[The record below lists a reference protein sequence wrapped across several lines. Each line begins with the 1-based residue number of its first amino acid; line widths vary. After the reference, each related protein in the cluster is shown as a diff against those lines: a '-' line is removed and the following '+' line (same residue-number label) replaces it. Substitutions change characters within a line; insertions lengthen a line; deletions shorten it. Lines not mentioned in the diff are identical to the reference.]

1 MAPSLA
7 GAAQDLRDEL
17 GAVDVHSDISE
28 PDTSDDEVARA
39 TATAKRTASKDLES
53 RMARIREQGK
63 NKPPTKPHWTRAR
76 PEDDG
81 PSEMSAAAAELRGAF
96 DADYEAE
103 EAEEASPVRRR
114 ADSPAMPRAR
124 NETQIMLEEAARRLS
139 PEPPVL
145 SWRRGDEVPCKFRA
159 TGKWVDATVLG
170 PAAATAKGPAR
181 LRTSSTRTAASSSAT
196 CRRRSSGRARAPSAT
211 PGRRGLSGAST
222 PQPRPRRTRRRPG
235 PRVRRRRGPR
245 PRRKPRPRRRRT
257 SRKTRRR
264 LSPKRKAP
272 PPANVAQDA
281 PAGPSE
287 PKPATDAPPAQP
299 RSQGAAAGARR
310 ARRVVAGP
318 AGAQTGS
325 CGRAARQGPAAGKR
339 ATRYTS
345 AGAQAG
351 SCCGRATCPTGAQA
365 GS

>member
-63 NKPPTKPHWTRAR
+63 NKPPAKPHWTRAR

-96 DADYEAE
+96 DADYAAE

-124 NETQIMLEEAARRLS
+124 NETQVMLEEAARRLS

-145 SWRRGDEVPCKFRA
+145 SWRRGDAVSCKFRA

-170 PAAATAKGPAR
+170 PAAATAKGPAGYDVKYEDGGVVER
-181 LRTSSTRTAASSSAT
+181 
-196 CRRRSSGRARAPSAT
+196 
-211 PGRRGLSGAST
+211 PGPPTL
-222 PQPRPRRTRRRPG
+222 PRPREGAER
-235 PRVRRRRGPR
+235 
-245 PRRKPRPRRRRT
+245 
-257 SRKTRRR
+257 
-264 LSPKRKAP
+264 
-272 PPANVAQDA
+272 D
-281 PAGPSE
+281 AGPS
-287 PKPATDAPPAQP
+287 KGFGRVD
-299 RSQGAAAGARR
+299 AAAA
-310 ARRVVAGP
+310 P
-318 AGAQTGS
+318 AVELVPPRLDRDA
-325 CGRAARQGPAAGKR
+325 CA
-339 ATRYTS
+339 
-345 AGAQAG
+345 
-351 SCCGRATCPTGAQA
+351 
-365 GS
+365 

>member
-1 MAPSLA
+1 VPARAVGQQSSSFYAGQQTNKMAPSLA

-63 NKPPTKPHWTRAR
+63 NKPPAKPHWTRAR

-103 EAEEASPVRRR
+103 DASPVRRR

-124 NETQIMLEEAARRLS
+124 NETQVMLEEAARRLS

-145 SWRRGDEVPCKFRA
+145 SWRRGDAVSCKFRA

-170 PAAATAKGPAR
+170 PAAATAKGPSACGR
-181 LRTSSTRTAASSSAT
+181 WASATSSRPTARRTCSA
-196 CRRRSSGRARAPSAT
+196 RSSWRCC
-211 PGRRGLSGAST
+211 
-222 PQPRPRRTRRRPG
+222 PRW
-235 PRVRRRRGPR
+235 
-245 PRRKPRPRRRRT
+245 
-257 SRKTRRR
+257 
-264 LSPKRKAP
+264 
-272 PPANVAQDA
+272 
-281 PAGPSE
+281 
-287 PKPATDAPPAQP
+287 
-299 RSQGAAAGARR
+299 
-310 ARRVVAGP
+310 
-318 AGAQTGS
+318 
-325 CGRAARQGPAAGKR
+325 
-339 ATRYTS
+339 
-345 AGAQAG
+345 
-351 SCCGRATCPTGAQA
+351 PTA
-365 GS
+365 